1 MYERKTAI
9 PMRKGE
15 SEFKDSEMPYIEKL
29 EATHS
34 MCDEIKEIDNNEES
48 QIMEVIEH
56 ILHHVTMVG
65 LHYTYFN
72 EWGVSKTSDQ
82 Y

>member
-1 MYERKTAI
+1 
-9 PMRKGE
+9 
-15 SEFKDSEMPYIEKL
+15 
-29 EATHS
+29 